1 MPIIATN
8 TPDDAVVSSD
18 DTDEDDMAVCPF
30 NGDHKLLRHRMP
42 YHIVRCRRNY
52 RGPALVACAFNA
64 MHLMPAA
71 QMADHLAECDDYRKN
86 QQHQPAVD
94 DVDGDEEETSGQLKV

>member
-1 MPIIATN
+1 MPTISTN
-8 TPDDAVVSSD
+8 TTIEGGAAIDSTPD
-18 DTDEDDMAVCPF
+18 DTDEQQDDMAVCPF
-30 NGDHKLLRHRMP
+30 NGDHKLVRHRMP

-86 QQHQPAVD
+86 QPHQQQQPAVD
-94 DVDGDEEETSGQLKV
+94 DEEDER